1 MELLRNDDNSN
12 SHSDIFRRNHHF
24 DIFWPWCWWW
34 WRTHRL
40 VRWHVPLRLHGCTAR
55 FSRALPLVPSFTGVG
70 GEQWSWEPE
79 KPRKTWSFRRGSN
92 RNPPKITWVGL
103 HVKVPKNADVTCKN
117 NRKQDETSFEPWL
130 EWMRVYGPHWR
141 SWIFVKEET
150 SRSVQTGKRLLEMSE
165 FHDLN
170 PTLKTVQCL

>member
-1 MELLRNDDNSN
+1 MLVMMT
-12 SHSDIFRRNHHF
+12 HSPTCQVTCPIE
-24 DIFWPWCWWW
+24 
-34 WRTHRL
+34 
-40 VRWHVPLRLHGCTAR
+40 VARLHGKV
-55 FSRALPLVPSFTGVG
+55 LPSLAVVPSFTGVG

-170 PTLKTVQCL
+170 PTLKTVQCLYSRKISRIQIVYS